1 MRVHLASVAFMTF
14 LMGAMPVQA
23 DKVRDASFVTV
34 AIVQLPTPSV
44 GNFAA
49 MQQFAIQAKTGG
61 AELIVFPEGS
71 VFGWLNP
78 DVFTKADRIPG
89 AYSDQLATIAKTAKL
104 WVAAGLAERGPKAGQ
119 GALAG
124 AYQAYDSAILI
135 NPEGEIVLHQRKINV
150 LANAFDRAECQRI
163 LNEPECSYT
172 PGLATD
178 IKTVQTPFG
187 KTALLVCADAYTYP
201 PATALNALKNLQPTF
216 VIVTWGI
223 TAAAE
228 SDCGGEY
235 FDATVSAAEAAA
247 YLKTAFVVGAN
258 AVGPRTYG
266 RFLPS
271 VYCGTSG
278 YSTPAGK
285 GIEGQP
291 RTKPLL
297 LMQISK
303 AFDAKAGPVWTD
315 ADADGKC
322 PAVCSHFGARWNGQW
337 STTVEGVMSV
347 CGCLPGAGT
356 TVR

>member
-1 MRVHLASVAFMTF
+1 MTF
-14 LMGAMPVQA
+14 LMGAMPIQA
-23 DKVRDASFVTV
+23 EKVRDASYVIV
-34 AIVQLPTPSV
+34 AIVQLPTASV
-44 GNFAA
+44 GDFAK
-49 MQQFAIQAKTGG
+49 MQQLATQAKAGG

-71 VFGWLNP
+71 VLGWLNP
-78 DVFTKADRIPG
+78 DVFTKADQIPG
-89 AYSDQLATIAKTAKL
+89 AYSDQLATIAKTAKIWL
-104 WVAAGLAERGPKAGQ
+104 AAGLAERGPKAGE
-119 GALAG
+119 GALA
-124 AYQAYDSAILI
+124 
-135 NPEGEIVLHQRKINV
+135 VLHQRKINV
-150 LANAFDRAECQRI
+150 LADAFDRAECQRI
-163 LNEPECSYT
+163 LDEPECSYT

-187 KTALLVCADAYTYP
+187 KTALLVCADAYNYP
-201 PATALNALKNLQPTF
+201 PATALNALKSLQPTF

-235 FDATVSAAEAAA
+235 FDATVSAAKAAA
-247 YLKTAFVVGAN
+247 YLKTSFVVGAN

-278 YSTPAGK
+278 YSTPTGK

-303 AFDAKAGPVWTD
+303 AFDAEAGPVWND

-337 STTVEGVMSV
+337 STTVEGVVSV
-347 CGCLPGAGT
+347 CGCLPGVGT
-356 TVR
+356 TIK

>member
-1 MRVHLASVAFMTF
+1 MRVRLAGVALITF
-14 LMGAMPVQA
+14 LMGAMPIQA
-23 DKVRDASFVTV
+23 EKVRDASHATV
-34 AIVQLPTPSV
+34 AIVQLPTSSV
-44 GNFAA
+44 GDFAK
-49 MQQFAIQAKTGG
+49 MQQLATQAKAKG
-61 AELIVFPEGS
+61 AELIIFPEGS
-71 VFGWLNP
+71 VLGWLNP
-78 DVFTKADRIPG
+78 AVFTKAEPIPG
-89 AYSDQLATIAKTAKL
+89 AYSDQLAKIAKTAKIWL
-104 WVAAGLAERGPKAGQ
+104 AAGLAERGPKAGE

-150 LANAFDRAECQRI
+150 LADAFNRAECQRI

-172 PGLATD
+172 PGLAAD

-187 KTALLVCADAYTYP
+187 KTALLVCADAYDYP
-201 PATALNALKNLQPTF
+201 PATALNALRSLQPTF

-223 TAAAE
+223 TAAVE

-235 FDATVSAAEAAA
+235 FDATDSAAQAAA
-247 YLKTAFVVGAN
+247 YLKTSFVVGAN
-258 AVGPRTYG
+258 AVGQRTYG

-278 YSTPAGK
+278 YSTPTGK

-291 RTKPLL
+291 RTEPLL

-303 AFDAKAGPVWTD
+303 AFDAEAGPVWND
-315 ADADGKC
+315 ADAGGKC
-322 PAVCSHFGARWNGQW
+322 PAVCSHFGAHWNGQW

-347 CGCLPGAGT
+347 CGCLTGAGT
-356 TVR
+356 TLK